1 MKASDLILI
10 LQNNPDAEILVSTT
24 QYYEWSYQDA
34 GYKRTSYQTATSFT
48 LDLEEN
54 QIKLNGGEEKR
65 I

>member
-24 QYYEWSYQDA
+24 EYYERSYQDA
-34 GYKRTSYQTATSFT
+34 GYKRTGYQTADSFT
-48 LDLEEN
+48 VDLEEN
-54 QIKLNGGEEKR
+54 QIKLNGGKEKR